1 MPKQISVLEL
11 EQKLETNSTN
21 PPSSFKLI
29 DCREQ
34 DEFDYCRIEG
44 ATLIPLSQFETLAKE
59 QLDSK
64 DEIVIYCHH
73 GMRSMHA
80 CLYLENLGFEN
91 TTNVVGGIEAWSLHV
106 DPKVPRY

>member
-1 MPKQISVLEL
+1 MILPRQISVEDLKSRL
-11 EQKLETNSTN
+11 DTSAN
-21 PPSSFKLI
+21 FKLV

-44 ATLIPLSQFETLAKE
+44 STLIPLSQFESLAK
-59 QLDSK
+59 QKLNSD
-64 DEIVIYCHH
+64 DEIIIYCHH

-80 CLYLENLGFEN
+80 CLYLESLGFEN
-91 TTNVVGGIEAWSLHV
+91 ITNVIGGIEAWSLQV